1 MTVYK
6 ALKVSNTKVGDFVV
20 LPGAGG
26 GLGHLAVQ
34 YARAMG
40 LRVIA
45 VDTGADKKKLVL
57 GLGAEKWID
66 FKESKNIVQD
76 IKDACDG
83 LGPHAAVVTPAHVS
97 DFAFARFL
105 SDCRETG
112 LALRT
117 PRSALPTSGERND
130 S

>member
-66 FKESKNIVQD
+66 FKESKDIVQD
-76 IKDACDG
+76 IRDACDG
-83 LGPHAAVVTPAHVS
+83 LGPHAAVVTAAHVS
-97 DFAFARFL
+97 IVVISFQISRIRGFL
-105 SDCRETG
+105 GIRLCAGVYTEI
-112 LALRT
+112 
-117 PRSALPTSGERND
+117 NY
-130 S
+130 